1 MPSEGSKILGFNHYQ
16 KSDKTPFILLY
27 ADLESLIKK
36 MNGCTTN
43 PEKSSTTK
51 VGEHIP
57 SGFSISTIST
67 LKTCKISMIRTEVK
81 IA

>member
-1 MPSEGSKILGFNHYQ
+1 
-16 KSDKTPFILLY
+16 
-27 ADLESLIKK
+27 

-67 LKTCKISMIRTEVK
+67 LKTCKINMIRTEVK